1 MGKHH
6 MVSVQENITLDELI
20 DEITEHMYEEFH
32 ETEDSEY
39 LRATGFF
46 RMSDALK
53 SANTR
58 LELRDLRREDV
69 LAAQQGRMPD
79 YSQILRRV

>member
-6 MVSVQENITLDELI
+6 INIQDNVALDDLI
-20 DEITEHMYEEFH
+20 DEITEYMYEEFH
-32 ETEDSEY
+32 ETEDSAY

-53 SANTR
+53 SANAR
-58 LELRDLRREDV
+58 LELRDLRREDI
-69 LAAQQGRMPD
+69 LATQQGRTPD